1 MRILYLNDVVADRDT
16 HVTSRLEI
24 ARALERLGHEVEC
37 LLFFERGK
45 PRIDGLP
52 HARFASL
59 KTGGWYSPL
68 LVLWRGLAAL
78 RRSRADIVLYEPSF
92 WPVAMARRFFGF
104 GRPRMVMDVRS
115 APVDVEKNL
124 KGKLR
129 RLRYRLAVFTAV
141 KFMDGLT
148 VITPAL
154 REQLCAETK
163 FDNKKVGVWSSAVD
177 SRLFRAQRIAGAGLG
192 NGANLCIAY
201 HGVLSPTRGLQPIIP
216 AIRILKDEGVRVKC
230 LFIGDGPAR
239 FELEELTE
247 KHGVK
252 DLVEFT
258 GKVSHRDIPCLLDR
272 CDLGI
277 IPLPDYP
284 GWRVSSP
291 LKLMEYCA
299 MGRPVIVSRIEAHKS
314 VLGESLGAFYLEDV
328 CADSIAEALRLAH
341 ARRGDLGRFGEVNR
355 SIVVDR
361 FDWDTQGRYLEE
373 YLSGLLNH
381 HDN

>member
-37 LLFFERGK
+37 LLFFERDK
-45 PRIDGLP
+45 PRIGGLP
-52 HARFASL
+52 LARFVSR

-68 LVLWRGLAAL
+68 LVLWYGLAAL
-78 RRSRADIVLYEPSF
+78 RSSRADIVLYEPSF
-92 WPVAMARRFFGF
+92 WPVVVLRRFFGF

-115 APVDVEKNL
+115 APVDVEERL
-124 KGKLR
+124 KGRLR

-154 REQLCAETK
+154 RGQLCAETRS
-163 FDNKKVGVWSSAVD
+163 DNEKVGVWSSAVD
-177 SRLFRAQRIAGAGLG
+177 SRLFRAERIAGAGAG

-201 HGVLSPTRGLQPIIP
+201 HGVLSPTRGLQQVIP
-216 AIRILKDEGVRVKC
+216 AIGILKDEGVRVEC

-239 FELEELTE
+239 FELEKLAE

-258 GKVSHRDIPCLLDR
+258 GKVSHRDIPSLLDR

-299 MGRPVIVSRIEAHKS
+299 MGRPVIASRIEAHEN
-314 VLGESLGAFYLEDV
+314 VLGESPGVFYLKDV
-328 CADSIAEALRLAH
+328 SADSVAEALRSAH
-341 ARRGDLGRFGEVNR
+341 ARRGDLGRFGDVNR
-355 SIVVDR
+355 SIVVER
-361 FDWDTQGRYLEE
+361 FDWDTQGRCLEKYL
-373 YLSGLLNH
+373 LGLLNH
-381 HDN
+381 NDS